1 MGYRMSILPAESFFS
16 NCVFLV
22 EGPSELLFYQEL
34 ATIIGIDLDY
44 YNITILSVD
53 GIQFEVYTSILNALE
68 IPWVMRTDNDVSKVP
83 HKEEKNLAGINRCM
97 KIIGEVPYPPKDLIT
112 TANTL
117 VEDGT
122 WLAASGKINPLGI
135 YLSKID
141 LESDL
146 ALEMPDELKEYSG
159 KDNIDDSVK
168 YIQTKKAIRM
178 REFLLQNRANLQNLE
193 TGELIKPL
201 NHAKLIVEGLHKNV

>member
-1 MGYRMSILPAESFFS
+1 MSILPAESFFS
-16 NCVFLV
+16 SCVFLV
-22 EGPSELLFYQEL
+22 EGPSERLFYQEL

-68 IPWVMRTDNDVSKVP
+68 ISWVMRTDNDVSKVP
-83 HKEEKNLAGINRCM
+83 HKDEKNLAGINRCM
-97 KIIGEVPYPPKDLIT
+97 KITGQAPYPPKDLIT

-117 VEDGT
+117 VENGT
-122 WLAASGKINPLGI
+122 WLEASGKINSLGI

-146 ALEMPDELKEYSG
+146 ALEMPDELKAYSG

-178 REFLLQNRANLQNLE
+178 REFLLQNRAKLQNLE

-201 NHAKLIVEGLHKNV
+201 NHAKQIVEGLHRDA